1 MTPEINLLPKLTHK
15 DEVKSY
21 APYVLI
27 ASIAMLVVAYFIYV
41 YATAASSQTKLEAEE
56 QNLAASLTEA
66 QQTLTTLQAQNKG
79 TLEEATSFVKANS
92 YAVSPL
98 MDEVTKQLPANTYLR
113 EYEFTDTTVTLT
125 IELETM
131 RDVSFYIERLVM
143 SDYFIDAQIS
153 TVNTFELGNKK
164 DDKDPKRK
172 FDFLPRYTVTI
183 TAVID
188 YAYLKGGAS

>member
-1 MTPEINLLPKLTHK
+1 
-15 DEVKSY
+15 
-21 APYVLI
+21 
-27 ASIAMLVVAYFIYV
+27 
-41 YATAASSQTKLEAEE
+41 
-56 QNLAASLTEA
+56 
-66 QQTLTTLQAQNKG
+66 
-79 TLEEATSFVKANS
+79 
-92 YAVSPL
+92 
-98 MDEVTKQLPANTYLR
+98 
-113 EYEFTDTTVTLT
+113 
-125 IELETM
+125 M